1 MYSKMLIAKHQGQTI
16 LIYHV
21 ILLCNY
27 LYHVCAKR
35 LQFILRLGGN
45 ETDFTV
51 LYSRTSFYK
60 YVPCNRVL
68 QSLSCLVHSSE
79 P

>member
-1 MYSKMLIAKHQGQTI
+1 MYSKMLIAKHQRQTI

-68 QSLSCLVHSSE
+68 LSCTFK
-79 P
+79 